1 VGEVVRDFDELT
13 RVGVGAGE
21 SEEENESAYTELV
34 EFVRVG
40 AQLVFE
46 ELEALRE
53 RTRDGES
60 ADDEEPP
67 LH

>member
-1 VGEVVRDFDELT
+1 
-13 RVGVGAGE
+13 
-21 SEEENESAYTELV
+21 
-34 EFVRVG
+34 
-40 AQLVFE
+40 VFE